1 MIREL
6 PGSEGRFIGVEVGGH
21 VSLGEEEVWIRRLDE
36 AMERYGSISA
46 LVVMGEGIHWEA
58 KAALKDLKWLLGHQI
73 EIDRVAVVSNS
84 RRWKVLTD
92 LDSLFAKLVGIREKH
107 FTPDRLDEAWAWVR
121 GE

>member
-6 PGSEGRFIGVEVGGH
+6 PGSEGRYIGVEVAGR
-21 VSLGEEEVWIRRLDE
+21 VTLDEEEAWIRRMDE
-36 AMERYGSISA
+36 AMERFGSISA
-46 LVVMGEGIHWEA
+46 LVVMGEGVRWEA

-73 EIDRVAVVSNS
+73 EIDRVAVVSDKQ
-84 RRWKVLTD
+84 RWKFFTD
-92 LDSLFAKLVGIREKH
+92 LDSLFGKLVGIREKH